1 MNYQKELTALLQDIK
16 KIEAHD
22 DAFVP
27 YYTKSVEFGTE
38 VYLIDP
44 INFGWRGQ
52 HVSIP
57 VNGDTLTD
65 RYTRDFIKAQ
75 TMVETRLEEIQ
86 SQPSFDDVLLKV
98 KSMLSPQEYQVL
110 IAKLN

>member
-1 MNYQKELTALLQDIK
+1 MNYQKELTDLLQDIK

-22 DAFVP
+22 AAFAP
-27 YYTKSVEFGTE
+27 YTTKSVEFDTE

-44 INFGWRGQ
+44 INFGWIGQ
-52 HVSIP
+52 HITIP
-57 VNGDTLTD
+57 VNGDMFTN
-65 RYTRDFIKAQ
+65 RYTRDFAKAQ
-75 TMVETRLEEIQ
+75 AMVETRLEEIQ

-98 KSMLSPQEYQVL
+98 KSMLSTQEYQVL